1 MTHVPQ
7 FLSFKKPLSSIQEF
21 AELVEAKFGPGCT
34 LVGKAVSLI
43 GMLAKEF
50 VFVFHEGASG
60 YVWQSRNFHR
70 LLKQRL
76 CPDLCMNPIL
86 RVKYDS
92 WSALDVTCSWIR
104 LPEPFQRAF
113 GTEEICSPSLAH
125 RWKDVSASEGELLRK
140 LGQLRRPIE
149 LIRYLDASLGGSWR
163 NLADEYML
171 LQGKLQE
178 LNRSLEA
185 GLAERAQLHQLKREL
200 RKART
205 EAERR
210 KGEHF
215 RAKIFEKNPTPE
227 DLAERD
233 RLTAEVDATIHK
245 MTELRAKTLE
255 YRHRQQAL
263 VLDPAVVRLHER
275 RRQIEL
281 EAELKRL
288 RIIRGAYTTHK
299 GLCLSSRRPSA
310 WWFPLVSPDGLW
322 FRETVDQARCYLEPL
337 L

>member
-140 LGQLRRPIE
+140 
-149 LIRYLDASLGGSWR
+149 
-163 NLADEYML
+163 
-171 LQGKLQE
+171 
-178 LNRSLEA
+178 
-185 GLAERAQLHQLKREL
+185 
-200 RKART
+200 RT
-205 EAERR
+205 Q
-210 KGEHF
+210 K
-215 RAKIFEKNPTPE
+215 PTC
-227 DLAERD
+227 
-233 RLTAEVDATIHK
+233 TI
-245 MTELRAKTLE
+245 
-255 YRHRQQAL
+255 
-263 VLDPAVVRLHER
+263 
-275 RRQIEL
+275 
-281 EAELKRL
+281 
-288 RIIRGAYTTHK
+288 
-299 GLCLSSRRPSA
+299 
-310 WWFPLVSPDGLW
+310 
-322 FRETVDQARCYLEPL
+322 
-337 L
+337 